1 MVQLTVKELI
11 DKLQKMPETYKL
23 IFYEKGGCYDV
34 PIKTIYISK
43 YDKKNNR
50 NQITISG

>member
-1 MVQLTVKELI
+1 MEQLTVKELI
-11 DKLQKMPETYKL
+11 EKLQQMPKTHKV

-34 PIKTIYISK
+34 PIKTVYISN